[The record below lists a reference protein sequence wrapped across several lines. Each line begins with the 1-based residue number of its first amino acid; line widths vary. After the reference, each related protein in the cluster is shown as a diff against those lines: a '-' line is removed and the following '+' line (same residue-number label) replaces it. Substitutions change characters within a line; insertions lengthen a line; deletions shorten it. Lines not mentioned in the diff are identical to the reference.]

1 MSALNVWMGNWGQ
14 YPIPDEVFA
23 LVKRLTKSGYP
34 DKRYAGCPEFFA
46 WVAEQ
51 EKKAQAN

>member
-34 DKRYAGCPEFFA
+34 DKRFAGCPEFFA